1 MVHLFLRSDKMCS
14 SIVRRTQ
21 SAVAAMSACVLM
33 VGTAVAQT
41 NSNLVNPGGIP
52 AQIVPT
58 YGEVGITWSGFSG
71 GSNVTSGGGSGTS
84 PSNTRVTNPGS
95 YQPGSS
101 TALNAMLATD
111 YGSTAETVA
120 QQQGVSVESVA
131 AVGQAESGFR
141 NVPTSNGSSSATGP
155 WQFTTSTFQAVSN
168 KYALGYTAADI
179 TNPQAQATEVSYLM
193 YDNANAV
200 SQVTGK
206 PATTLQAYGGWV
218 FGASPG
224 AQIAAVAPDT
234 PLNQIVSAQALANN
248 GMSSWTVG
256 QFRQVMTNRLGA
268 AANQPVLTS
277 S

>member
-1 MVHLFLRSDKMCS
+1 MVHPFLRSDKMCS

-21 SAVAAMSACVLM
+21 SAVAATSGCVLM
-33 VGTAVAQT
+33 VGIAAAQT
-41 NSNLVNPGGIP
+41 NPNLVNPGGIP

-58 YGEVGITWSGFSG
+58 YGEVGITWGGFSG
-71 GSNVTSGGGSGTS
+71 GSNVTSGGGGGTS
-84 PSNTRVTNPGS
+84 PSNTGVTNPGS

-193 YDNANAV
+193 RDNANAV
-200 SQVTGK
+200 SQVTGQ

-218 FGASPG
+218 FGASSG
-224 AQIAAVAPDT
+224 AQIAAVTPDT
-234 PLNQIVSAQALANN
+234 PLNQIVLAQALANN

>member
-1 MVHLFLRSDKMCS
+1 MVHLFLRFDKMCS
-14 SIVRRTQ
+14 SIVRRTRG
-21 SAVAAMSACVLM
+21 AVFATGGCVLM
-33 VGTAVAQT
+33 FGIAAAQT
-41 NSNLVNPGGIP
+41 NPTLVNPGGIP
-52 AQIVPT
+52 SQIVPT
-58 YGEVGITWSGFSG
+58 YGEVGITWGGFSG
-71 GSNVTSGGGSGTS
+71 GSNVANGGESGTS
-84 PSNTRVTNPGS
+84 PSNTGITNPGG

-101 TALNAMLATD
+101 TALNAMRATD
-111 YGSTAETVA
+111 YDSTAETVA

-141 NVPTSNGSSSATGP
+141 NVPTGNGSSSATGP
-155 WQFTTSTFQAVSN
+155 WQFTASTFQAVSN

-193 YDNANAV
+193 RDNARAV
-200 SQVTGK
+200 SQVTGQ

-224 AQIAAVAPDT
+224 AQIAAVSPET
-234 PLNQIVSAQALANN
+234 PLDQIVSAQALANN
-248 GMSSWTVG
+248 GMSSWTAG
-256 QFRQVMTNRLGA
+256 QFRQVMTSRLGA

>member
-1 MVHLFLRSDKMCS
+1 MIGF
-14 SIVRRTQ
+14 
-21 SAVAAMSACVLM
+21 AA
-33 VGTAVAQT
+33 AQT
-41 NSNLVNPGGIP
+41 NPILVNPDAVP

-58 YGEVGITWSGFSG
+58 YGEVGITWGGFSG
-71 GSNVTSGGGSGTS
+71 GSNVAGGGGGGTS
-84 PSNTRVTNPGS
+84 PSNTGVANPGT

-101 TALNAMLATD
+101 NALNAMLATD

-168 KYALGYTAADI
+168 KYGLGYTAADI

-193 YDNANAV
+193 RDNANAV
-200 SQVTGK
+200 SQVTRQ

-218 FGASPG
+218 FGASAG
-224 AQIAAVAPDT
+224 AQIAAVSADT
-234 PLNQIVSAQALANN
+234 PLSQIVSAQALANN
-248 GMSSWTVG
+248 NMTSWTVG
-256 QFRQVMTNRLGA
+256 QFRQVMTNRLGS
-268 AANQPVLTS
+268 AANQSVLTPS
-277 S
+277 

>member
-1 MVHLFLRSDKMCS
+1 
-14 SIVRRTQ
+14 
-21 SAVAAMSACVLM
+21 
-33 VGTAVAQT
+33 
-41 NSNLVNPGGIP
+41 
-52 AQIVPT
+52 
-58 YGEVGITWSGFSG
+58 
-71 GSNVTSGGGSGTS
+71 
-84 PSNTRVTNPGS
+84 
-95 YQPGSS
+95 
-101 TALNAMLATD
+101 MLATD

-193 YDNANAV
+193 RDNANAV

-234 PLNQIVSAQALANN
+234 PLNQIVSAQSLANN

>member
-1 MVHLFLRSDKMCS
+1 MGSTILHRVRS
-14 SIVRRTQ
+14 
-21 SAVAAMSACVLM
+21 AGAALGGCGLM
-33 VGTAVAQT
+33 IGFAAAQT
-41 NSNLVNPGGIP
+41 NPNLVNPDAVQ

-71 GSNVTSGGGSGTS
+71 GSNVAGGGGSGTS
-84 PSNTRVTNPGS
+84 PSNTAVTNSGT

-101 TALNAMLATD
+101 SALNAMLATD

-168 KYALGYTAADI
+168 KYGLGYTAADI

-193 YDNANAV
+193 RDNANAV
-200 SQVTGK
+200 SQMTGQ
-206 PATTLQAYGGWV
+206 PATTLQA
-218 FGASPG
+218 
-224 AQIAAVAPDT
+224 
-234 PLNQIVSAQALANN
+234 L
-248 GMSSWTVG
+248 
-256 QFRQVMTNRLGA
+256 
-268 AANQPVLTS
+268 
-277 S
+277 